1 LTGPE
6 VTPYVS
12 IFDGDAMPGQA
23 PPNTSADNQWLIS
36 SALNTFV
43 LAHRAGLKSD
53 FPREYDDWS
62 KHPMLFMPSPL
73 TSTASN
79 IVHVH
84 SDFYEKAKKYVEGG
98 GFLYASVA
106 ADAAIPNMEKL
117 FGARLVDTAIVSEV
131 TLKFVEPFGGLKA
144 GDTFH
149 FNVPGGGQ
157 RFWGSLLEVKG
168 GKIIAVDQ
176 EGRPALVTN
185 TLGTG
190 KTLLSAYPIETYLAG
205 VPAAFE
211 KQEDTHRI
219 YEAFR
224 EWTGVKQAWHSDQ
237 PSVEVT
243 SLQGDHRGYAF
254 VVNHSA
260 RPYEVTITSATPLK
274 SARQLTTENPK
285 DLTVDGSNWKMDLE
299 PYEATIVE
307 WK

>member
-1 LTGPE
+1 
-6 VTPYVS
+6 
-12 IFDGDAMPGQA
+12 M
-23 PPNTSADNQWLIS
+23 
-36 SALNTFV
+36 
-43 LAHRAGLKSD
+43 
-53 FPREYDDWS
+53 
-62 KHPMLFMPSPL
+62 
-73 TSTASN
+73 
-79 IVHVH
+79 
-84 SDFYEKAKKYVEGG
+84 
-98 GFLYASVA
+98 
-106 ADAAIPNMEKL
+106 
-117 FGARLVDTAIVSEV
+117 
-131 TLKFVEPFGGLKA
+131 KFVEPFGGLKA

-176 EGRPALVTN
+176 EGCPALVTN

-285 DLTVDGSNWKMDLE
+285 DLTVDGSNWIYNPRGNRVIAAVDIGGTKIAVGMVAKDGRVLSRVE
-299 PYEATIVE
+299 CPTDPERGYKEALARIEQMLRVTSNAAGDKITGIGIGSTGPRTMLTQQHSANTAGE
-307 WK
+307 RDRTRSG